1 MKEEIIKDAWTIDLR
16 HSLNNEV
23 FNLPEGSVK
32 AVDLP
37 FKEKLPYK
45 IGTHFIF
52 NPPRK
57 EE

>member
-16 HSLNNEV
+16 GSLNTEV

-37 FKEKLPYK
+37 FKEKLSYK
-45 IGTHFIF
+45 IGTHFVY
-52 NPPRK
+52 NPLRK
-57 EE
+57 KD